1 VPPPY
6 PPPYGAIPGEAM
18 PLAPRPYPPLAR
30 APRHRALDNIEGN
43 QRGIT
48 RQEVESAISD
58 WRDSHAAAPLC
69 GQ

>member
-1 VPPPY
+1 
-6 PPPYGAIPGEAM
+6 M

-30 APRHRALDNIEGN
+30 APTPPPSSNALDNIEGN

-58 WRDSHAAAPLC
+58 WCASHAEAALC
-69 GQ
+69 RKLQR

>member
-1 VPPPY
+1 
-6 PPPYGAIPGEAM
+6 M